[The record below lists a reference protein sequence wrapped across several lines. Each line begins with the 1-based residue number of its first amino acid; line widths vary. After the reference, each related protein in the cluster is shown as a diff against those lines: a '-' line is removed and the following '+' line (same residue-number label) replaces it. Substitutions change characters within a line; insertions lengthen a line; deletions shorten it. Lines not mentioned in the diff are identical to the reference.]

1 MNNIYAAID
10 LGSNSVK
17 LKIIQYIDLHIEVL
31 EDVSKSISVGEDV
44 YETGYIEHST
54 VKELLDILSSFKAMM
69 DSYHIHSYRAVAT
82 GAMREAQ
89 NGRNVVELIRMKTG
103 IDVEIIEDTIE
114 KFLTYKSMRDN
125 IENYQTIRKSL
136 LIVELN
142 AGGCDI
148 SIYRQNKLIKNDEIK
163 IGTKVLKY
171 ILMDLE
177 SRNEHYP
184 KVMEEFIET
193 RTSHIWRSIQAKK
206 FENYLA
212 IGGDLRLIRY
222 HLFNRAQT
230 IHRND
235 FETLYHRVINDY
247 RRLRNEI
254 EAIGIDWYEFVP
266 SILVYHTFLKLV
278 TAQQVMIPDITL
290 RDGIIAEILEKEY
303 KITRY
308 RTFNQDIISQARQIS
323 IRYKSSNAHLK
334 NIETNALKIFKQLKN
349 HCLFQQRDELI
360 LRLSSILHEIG
371 KYTRMKDYLVT
382 SFDKISNLNILGVTH
397 EETLMVAYTCLFCSS
412 YEVKKYDSFLKGLSE
427 EKYSIVYK
435 LSAILS
441 IADALDKSKHQKIS
455 IENVKITDDNLLIF
469 IRCSDDIT
477 LEEWS
482 FDNAKHNF
490 INTFGIVPLLIEV

>member
-10 LGSNSVK
+10 LGSNSLK
-17 LKIIQYIDLHIEVL
+17 LKIIQYVDFRIEIL
-31 EDVSKSISVGEDV
+31 EDISKSISVGEDV
-44 YETGYIEHST
+44 YETGYIEHET
-54 VKELLDILSSFKAMM
+54 VKELLHIFLSYKEIM
-69 DSYHIHSYRAVAT
+69 DSYCVQLYRAVAT
-82 GAMREAQ
+82 SAMRESK
-89 NGRNVVELIRMKTG
+89 NGRNVVELIRMKTS
-103 IDVEIIEDTIE
+103 IEVEIIEDTIE

-125 IENYQTIRKSL
+125 IENYQTIRRSL

-163 IGTKVLKY
+163 LGTKVLKH

-184 KVMEEFIET
+184 KVMEEFVET
-193 RTSHIWRSIQAKK
+193 RTSHIWQAIQAKK
-206 FENYLA
+206 FENYLT
-212 IGGDLRLIRY
+212 IGADLKLIR
-222 HLFNRAQT
+222 HHFFNKEST

-235 FETLYHRVINDY
+235 FEALYHRVINDY

-254 EAIGIDWYEFVP
+254 EEIGIDWYEFVS
-266 SILVYHTFLKLV
+266 SIIVYHTFLKLV
-278 TAQQVMIPDITL
+278 TAKQVIIPDITL
-290 RDGIIAEILEKEY
+290 RDGIIAELLETEY

-308 RTFNQDIISQARQIS
+308 RTFNQDVISQARHIS
-323 IRYKSSNAHLK
+323 KRYKSSNAHLK
-334 NIETNALKIFKQLKN
+334 NIETNALKIFKQLE
-349 HCLFQQRDELI
+349 HHFLFQQRDELI

-371 KYTRMKDYLVT
+371 KFTRMKDYLVT
-382 SFDKISNLNILGVTH
+382 SFDKISNLNIMGVTH

-412 YEVKKYDSFLKGLSE
+412 YEVKKYDTYLKGLSE
-427 EKYSIVYK
+427 EKYSTVYK

-455 IENVKITDDNLLIF
+455 IENVKITDDNLFIF
-469 IRCSDDIT
+469 IRRSEDIT

-482 FDNAKHNF
+482 LDNAKHNF
-490 INTFGIVPLLIEV
+490 INTFGIVPQLIEV